1 MTEAATVATA
11 FKSPLTKQERH
22 WLAHLQRCAES
33 GLTLAAYARSQ
44 GLVVNTFYGWHS
56 RLKERGLAKPEPAS
70 TVFHRV
76 TVEPTEAPSL
86 PTAQQ
91 TSLSATDKPAAAGT
105 QAKEASGLSFR
116 FKLPNGIEGELA
128 GISPGHCA
136 GFLEALARLRL

>member
-1 MTEAATVATA
+1 MAETSAPATSGTT
-11 FKSPLTKQERH
+11 LTRQEQR
-22 WLAHLQRCAES
+22 WLAHLQRCGES

-56 RLKERGLAKPEPAS
+56 RLKQRGLAKPKPAS

-76 TVEPTEAPSL
+76 TVEPTEAHSL

-91 TSLSATDKPAAAGT
+91 TSLSATEKPAAAGT

-116 FKLPNGIEGELA
+116 FKLPNGIEGELT
-128 GISPGHCA
+128 GIGAKNCI
-136 GFLEALARLRL
+136 GFLEALARLCV